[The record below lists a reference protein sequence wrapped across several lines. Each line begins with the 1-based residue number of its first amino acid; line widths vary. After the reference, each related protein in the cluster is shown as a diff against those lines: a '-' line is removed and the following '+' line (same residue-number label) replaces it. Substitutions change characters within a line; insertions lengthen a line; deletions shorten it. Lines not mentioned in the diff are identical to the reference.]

1 MVVVMSNVLSGLS
14 AWLVQRLSAIYLL
27 LYTLL
32 ALVWLVNT
40 PTITFP
46 LWYGLFAQPLVA
58 IATAMFMLAL
68 LMHIWVG
75 VRDVIL
81 DYAGHFAGLRLTLLA
96 LLGAWLI
103 VLGIWS
109 ATILLK
115 GVLS

>member
-1 MVVVMSNVLSGLS
+1 MSNVLSGLT

-32 ALVWLVNT
+32 VLAWLINT
-40 PTITFP
+40 PTVTYP
-46 LWYGLFAQPLVA
+46 LWHGLFAQPIFA

-68 LMHIWVG
+68 LLHIWVG

-81 DYAGHFAGLRLTLLA
+81 DYAGHFAALRLTLLA